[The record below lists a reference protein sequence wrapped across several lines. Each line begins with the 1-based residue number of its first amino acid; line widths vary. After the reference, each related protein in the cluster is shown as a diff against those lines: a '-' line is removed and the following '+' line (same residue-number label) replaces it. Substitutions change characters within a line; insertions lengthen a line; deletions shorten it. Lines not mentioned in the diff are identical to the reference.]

1 MRGRLLWLGVLLAVT
16 GCARAVGLDVSYPD
30 AGANPAMLA
39 SAAPRR
45 VAIGPVVD
53 RRGQTRIGVEPDTRK
68 DIVTSRPVADIVRDA
83 LAVELAKN
91 GHTVV
96 SGDKPDLVV
105 SADVADF
112 RLDHV
117 VGYSSTQYV
126 GKVAIALAVSD
137 AHTGQRLVSRR
148 YVGIKRRLADADAK
162 RVEREG
168 LEREV
173 MDAALARTLHDLAT
187 DPELVR
193 ALVRLSAAASP

>member
-1 MRGRLLWLGVLLAVT
+1 MKGRLLWPIILLAVT
-16 GCARAVGLDVSYPD
+16 GCARTVGLDVRYPD
-30 AGANPAMLA
+30 SGANAAMLA
-39 SAAPRR
+39 AAAPRR

-53 RRGQTRIGVEPDTRK
+53 RRGRTRIGVDPDTRK

-83 LAVELAKN
+83 LAVELTKN
-91 GHTVV
+91 GHSVV

-105 SADVADF
+105 SADVVDF
-112 RLDHV
+112 RLDHI

-137 AHTGQRLVSRR
+137 SRIGQRLLSRR

-162 RVEREG
+162 RDEREG
-168 LEREV
+168 VQREV
-173 MDAALARTLHDLAT
+173 MDAALARTLHDAAT

-193 ALVRLSAAASP
+193 ALVRLSAAASR